1 MYLCLIWLFK
11 FKITLPS
18 TLFKFLLMCFA
29 KLFFGYS
36 LSIWYPNFTSF
47 VSFQYFRTTIL
58 FSCIKSFHSL
68 NRLIP
73 LSILKCKI
81 FWFNRSILH
90 DIEIALVQRVLL
102 PELLCEKDQ
111 ISHNHHHY
119 YYYHDFLLKWSLFFA
134 NLKKNPK
141 AQDFTWSRSKF
152 TYFLGY

>member
-1 MYLCLIWLFK
+1 MDLCLIWLFK
-11 FKITLPS
+11 VKITLPS

-81 FWFNRSILH
+81 FRFNRSIL
-90 DIEIALVQRVLL
+90 ALVQRFLL

-134 NLKKNPK
+134 NLKKK
-141 AQDFTWSRSKF
+141 SKSSRFYMK
-152 TYFLGY
+152 

>member
-47 VSFQYFRTTIL
+47 NSFQYFRTTIL

-73 LSILKCKI
+73 LSILKCNI
-81 FWFNRSILH
+81 FWFNWSILH

-111 ISHNHHHY
+111 FVNLIKYISCHSVKFKIRSRIFSKLTNII
-119 YYYHDFLLKWSLFFA
+119 LK
-134 NLKKNPK
+134 
-141 AQDFTWSRSKF
+141 QH
-152 TYFLGY
+152 